1 MFLPCVPSALSRDSY
16 TCVASCASDG
26 RRRNRHLRART
37 CGRTQLL
44 RTRRQ
49 LCNLQDAV
57 EWMRAC
63 KLQGDRPCKELTRSA
78 HVALANV
85 ARLTLCASCAFN
97 QWKLSAVAFGWCGW
111 SGVCLCCWLL
121 ACGHG
126 AGGRCRLC
134 SSTTRRLLD
143 EAGRSRG
150 ELPGDQR
157 ALLRGKRTWDRC
169 SDTRDAHQHCMG
181 SRGVGPL
188 GRWGA

>member
-57 EWMRAC
+57 DWMRAC

-78 HVALANV
+78 HVALAKAGCFWTVRLVGSVPLLLV
-85 ARLTLCASCAFN
+85 A
-97 QWKLSAVAFGWCGW
+97 
-111 SGVCLCCWLL
+111 CL
-121 ACGHG
+121 
-126 AGGRCRLC
+126 RPRRRSRLC

-181 SRGVGPL
+181 SRGFGPL